1 MKAAF
6 RDGQSMKIQD
16 QRPLQDIWVK
26 THENMWGREGNLVH
40 HIRLQNQIIHELKD
54 ILPIPTKMSTQS

>member
-26 THENMWGREGNLVH
+26 THENMWGREDNLVKK
-40 HIRLQNQIIHELKD
+40 QG
-54 ILPIPTKMSTQS
+54 